1 MRKNILHLHIIVGGA
16 RYKASHR
23 ATMDTEEKE
32 KCVKFLLTLS
42 HHHFSHPLLP
52 IVTDS
57 VSEIAS
63 GWKLVQP
70 RPVYQCQHTGKR
82 KKKHS
87 KLTSNTPSKTHLH
100 KTLHEY
106 TSIMGGRLTE
116 QYDYIYEGGLSSR
129 VGGAETMHLPSK
141 NHTHSLRHPSRV
153 TLIPVIL
160 DRSERLSEQ
169 AHRELTH
176 LAQRQLKPDLVYEQ
190 MIIEQQLR
198 SFDLHR
204 LPNFKA
210 SKLSQPKPPN
220 HTHQRIPIQSIVK
233 SPSGHG
239 QHVTQSTHKRKG
251 KSKPFDWSVIS
262 NYQPPAF
269 KRDIYHSS
277 SEPALKTSF
286 SRLLESSS
294 VIFSYKK

>member
-1 MRKNILHLHIIVGGA
+1 
-16 RYKASHR
+16 
-23 ATMDTEEKE
+23 MDTEDKD

-52 IVTDS
+52 TVTDN

-70 RPVYQCQHTGKR
+70 RPVYQCQHHKAKS

-106 TSIMGGRLTE
+106 TSTMGGRLTE

-129 VGGAETMHLPSK
+129 VGGAETTPLPPK
-141 NHTHSLRHPSRV
+141 NHTHFLQHPPRV
-153 TLIPVIL
+153 TLIPVIIN
-160 DRSERLSEQ
+160 RSERLSEQ

-176 LAQRQLKPDLVYEQ
+176 LAQRQLKPDLAYEQ

-198 SFDLHR
+198 SIDLNK
-204 LPNFKA
+204 LSKMKV

-220 HTHQRIPIQSIVK
+220 HTHQKIPVQSIIK
-233 SPSGHG
+233 PPSGHG
-239 QHVTQSTHKRKG
+239 RHVTHSTHKRKG
-251 KSKPFDWSVIS
+251 RLKPFDWSVIS

-269 KRDIYHSS
+269 KREDYHTS

-286 SRLLESSS
+286 SRLLQSSS
-294 VIFSYKK
+294 VVFSYKK

>member
-1 MRKNILHLHIIVGGA
+1 MRKHILHLHIVGGA
-16 RYKASHR
+16 HYRVSHR
-23 ATMDTEEKE
+23 GTMDTEEKE

-42 HHHFSHPLLP
+42 HHYFSHPLLST
-52 IVTDS
+52 VTDS

-70 RPVYQCQHTGKR
+70 RPVYRCQHTTKT
-82 KKKHS
+82 KKKHN

-106 TSIMGGRLTE
+106 TSTMGGRLTE
-116 QYDYIYEGGLSSR
+116 QFDYIYEGGLSSK

-141 NHTHSLRHPSRV
+141 NHTHSLRHPPRV

-169 AHRELTH
+169 AHQELTN
-176 LAQRQLKPDLVYEQ
+176 LAQRQLKPDLAYEQ

-198 SFDLHR
+198 SIDLHK
-204 LPNFKA
+204 LQKFKV
-210 SKLSQPKPPN
+210 STLSQPKPLN
-220 HTHQRIPIQSIVK
+220 HTHQKIPVQSIVK
-233 SPSGHG
+233 PPSGRGH
-239 QHVTQSTHKRKG
+239 HVTHSTHKRKG
-251 KSKPFDWSVIS
+251 KLKPFDWSVIS

-269 KRDIYHSS
+269 KRETYHSS